1 MRAARS
7 CFVLLALAGAA
18 FVALTLPALPPRP
31 ATHFNLQGAADG
43 WATRGAYVMFLA
55 LIGVGLPLMVVG
67 LVPGLGATKPE
78 LLNVPGKDYWLPPAR
93 RAEGVRRVT
102 AQMWWLACL
111 MLGLTLAI
119 HWLILAAHAASPP
132 RLPTGPFLGAVAGFL
147 LGLALWI
154 RNLNAT
160 MRPPARGSTAPG

>member
-18 FVALTLPALPPRP
+18 FIALTLPALPPRP

-43 WATRGAYVMFLA
+43 WATRGTYVVFLA
-55 LIGVGLPLMVVG
+55 LIGVGLPLMMVG

-78 LLNVPGKDYWLPPAR
+78 LLNVP
-93 RAEGVRRVT
+93 
-102 AQMWWLACL
+102 
-111 MLGLTLAI
+111 
-119 HWLILAAHAASPP
+119 ASPP

-154 RNLNAT
+154 RNLHVT
-160 MRPPARGSTAPG
+160 MRPPAGGSTVPG